1 MIMRGATMNG
11 METNM
16 KKSLIAV
23 LGLMAI
29 ASAPARAADLPAR
42 AYQKAPVAPVAAYDW
57 TGFYVGFNA
66 GGSSGPSCWTNS
78 FAGGA
83 PTIPSTSEGCV
94 KDTGALLG
102 GQVGYRVQA
111 SNWVFGVEAQGD
123 WADMHGQ
130 NASFLLTGPLP
141 INQATNQI
149 QTNAVGL
156 FTGQVGYVWNN
167 VLWFAKGGVAV
178 TNNQYNGIV
187 TVTNAV
193 FDQASDTRWAPTV
206 GTGIEIGFA
215 PNWSVGAELNYV
227 FQTTK
232 TLNLN
237 TVPVGG
243 LSRIESIQQ
252 DLIIGLLRVNYRF
265 GGPGVAKY

>member
-1 MIMRGATMNG
+1 
-11 METNM
+11 M
-16 KKSLIAV
+16 KKRFVAV
-23 LGLMAI
+23 LGLIGA
-29 ASAPARAADLPAR
+29 ASAPAFAADLPAR
-42 AYQKAPVAPVAAYDW
+42 AYQKVPVAPATVYDW
-57 TGFYVGFNA
+57 SGFSIGFNA

-83 PTIPSTSEGCV
+83 PTIPSTSEGCATN
-94 KDTGALLG
+94 TGALLG

-111 SNWVFGVEAQGD
+111 RNWVFGVEAQGD
-123 WADMHGQ
+123 WANMRGQ

-141 INQATNQI
+141 INQVTNQV

-156 FTGQVGYVWNN
+156 LTGQVGYAWNN
-167 VLWFAKGGVAV
+167 VLWFAKGGGAV
-178 TNNQYNGIV
+178 TNNHYNGLV
-187 TVTNAV
+187 TVTNAP

-206 GTGIEIGFA
+206 GTGIEVGFA

-237 TVPVGG
+237 AVPGGG
-243 LSRIESIQQ
+243 LSRTESIQQ
-252 DLIIGLLRVNYRF
+252 DGVIGLLRVNYRF
-265 GGPGVAKY
+265 GGPVVAKY